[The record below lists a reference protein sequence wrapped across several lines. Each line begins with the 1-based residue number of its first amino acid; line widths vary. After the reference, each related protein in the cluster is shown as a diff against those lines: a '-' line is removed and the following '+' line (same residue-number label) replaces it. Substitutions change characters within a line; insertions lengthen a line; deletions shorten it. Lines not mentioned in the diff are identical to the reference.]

1 MKYVI
6 SGLKGAFIAIVC
18 GVLLTLYFGGEIDFE
33 SMTLILVYG
42 FVQGAMS
49 KVIDEYVTIALLE
62 FVSQALASYL
72 LAWGYLLVNTWLF
85 DSSWQH
91 HIWSFTITWLLIF
104 ILVYLYSIVRN
115 RKLSKDL
122 IDRNSECQKF
132 FMVI

>member
-33 SMTLILVYG
+33 SMALILVYG

-49 KVIDEYVTIALLE
+49 KLIDEYVTIALLE

-91 HIWSFTITWLLIF
+91 HIWSFAITWLLIF

-115 RKLSKDL
+115 RKIVK
-122 IDRNSECQKF
+122 RFNRQK
-132 FMVI
+132 

>member
-33 SMTLILVYG
+33 SMALILVYG

-49 KVIDEYVTIALLE
+49 KLIDEYVTIALLE

-115 RKLSKDL
+115 RKIVK
-122 IDRNSECQKF
+122 RFNRQK
-132 FMVI
+132 

>member
-49 KVIDEYVTIALLE
+49 EVIDEYVTIALLE

-115 RKLSKDL
+115 RKIVK
-122 IDRNSECQKF
+122 RFNRQK
-132 FMVI
+132 